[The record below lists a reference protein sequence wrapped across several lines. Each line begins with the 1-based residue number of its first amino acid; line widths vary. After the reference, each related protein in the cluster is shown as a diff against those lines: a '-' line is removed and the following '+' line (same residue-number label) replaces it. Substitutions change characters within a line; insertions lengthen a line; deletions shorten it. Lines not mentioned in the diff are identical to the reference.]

1 MANTSPGTPNLS
13 TVAPSAGIAR
23 NEQVSFEDELL
34 ILVDED
40 DQEVGFLDKNSCHN
54 GAGKLHRAFSL
65 FVFND
70 AGEVLLQ
77 QRSAEKRLWPM
88 YWSNS
93 CCSHPRK
100 GETMA
105 VATSRRLQQELG
117 LTAELSFL
125 YKFEYTAN
133 FQNLGSEHELCWVY
147 CGQAQGQLS
156 ANEQEVND
164 YRWISVA
171 DFDAELAATPYAFT
185 PWCAMEWQ
193 RLRTD
198 FADQMTT

>member
-1 MANTSPGTPNLS
+1 M
-13 TVAPSAGIAR
+13 
-23 NEQVSFEDELL
+23 

-93 CCSHPRK
+93 CCSHPRR
-100 GETMA
+100 GEETHA
-105 VATSRRLQQELG
+105 AATRRLHEELSQA
-117 LTAELSFL
+117 AELDFI
-125 YKFEYTAN
+125 YKFEYHAR
-133 FQNLGSEHELCWVY
+133 FGDLGSEHELCWVY
-147 CGQAQGQLS
+147 TGQTADAPVVNL
-156 ANEQEVND
+156 EEVEEI
-164 YRWISVA
+164 RWI
-171 DFDAELAATPYAFT
+171 DPDALDAQMLASPETFT
-185 PWCAMEWQ
+185 PWFKLEWHTLRQ
-193 RLRTD
+193 KYPDRLPIKPCH
-198 FADQMTT
+198 QS